1 MKKKLISRIAAAV
14 GMCVAVAVAIPAV
27 SVINMF
33 RSVSI
38 AAEPSDVSSSSEA
51 ASESADAWGQLLT
64 DTSNSEFASV
74 IELVAEEKAASE
86 EAAASEVAAESASAS
101 SEATAESTPA
111 SSTSAANS
119 SSSAASSSKAASEA
133 SSTGPTAAQKP
144 TTAQKPTAA
153 HPAASLSSSA
163 APTPQNECDA
173 QLAQY
178 LLQMEKL
185 QKKFQSQL
193 YSVICDAYDEYME
206 YPAEKHSLGLKVSI
220 VVSKGGKLTSMQSA
234 CDKEFNALLS
244 EMRTC
249 LRENGRDQSLADNAQ
264 KAYESAK
271 ASMVK
276 ELKNVV
282 YNTAVGNGSGGSWI
296 RSHRSMA

>member
-1 MKKKLISRIAAAV
+1 MKKKLISRVAAAV
-14 GMCVAVAVAIPAV
+14 GMCAAVAVAIPAV
-27 SVINMF
+27 SVLNMF

-51 ASESADAWGQLLT
+51 ASESADAWDQLLT

-86 EAAASEVAAESASAS
+86 ETAASEEAAESASAS

-111 SSTSAANS
+111 SSNSADNN

-133 SSTGPTAAQKP
+133 SSTGQTAAQE
-144 TTAQKPTAA
+144 PTAA
-153 HPAASLSSSA
+153 HPAASSSSSA

-282 YNTAVGNGSGGSWI
+282 YNTAVGNGSGASWI
-296 RSHRSMA
+296 QSHRSMA

>member
-27 SVINMF
+27 SVLNMF

-51 ASESADAWGQLLT
+51 ASESADAWDQLLT

-86 EAAASEVAAESASAS
+86 EAAASEEGAESASAS
-101 SEATAESTPA
+101 S
-111 SSTSAANS
+111 TSADNN

-133 SSTGPTAAQKP
+133 SSIKQTAAQE
-144 TTAQKPTAA
+144 PTAS
-153 HPAASLSSSA
+153 HPAASSSSSS

-296 RSHRSMA
+296 QSHRNMA

>member
-1 MKKKLISRIAAAV
+1 MKKKLISRVAAAV

-27 SVINMF
+27 SVLNMF

-51 ASESADAWGQLLT
+51 ASESADAWDQLLT

-86 EAAASEVAAESASAS
+86 EAAASEAAAESA
-101 SEATAESTPA
+101 PA
-111 SSTSAANS
+111 SSTSADNN

-133 SSTGPTAAQKP
+133 SSTGQTAAQE
-144 TTAQKPTAA
+144 PTAS
-153 HPAASLSSSA
+153 HPAASSSSSS

-296 RSHRSMA
+296 QSHRNMA

>member
-1 MKKKLISRIAAAV
+1 MKKKLISRVAAAV
-14 GMCVAVAVAIPAV
+14 GMCAAVAVVIPAV
-27 SVINMF
+27 SVLNMF

-51 ASESADAWGQLLT
+51 ASESADAWDQLLT
-64 DTSNSEFASV
+64 DASNSDFASV
-74 IELVAEEKAASE
+74 IELVAVEK
-86 EAAASEVAAESASAS
+86 AAESASAS
-101 SEATAESTPA
+101 SEATAESAPA
-111 SSTSAANS
+111 SSTSADNN
-119 SSSAASSSKAASEA
+119 SSSAASSSKAASKA
-133 SSTGPTAAQKP
+133 SSTGQTAAQE
-144 TTAQKPTAA
+144 PTAS
-153 HPAASLSSSA
+153 HPAASSSSSS

-178 LLQMEKL
+178 LLQMEQL
-185 QKKFQSQL
+185 QKKFQAQL

-234 CDKEFNALLS
+234 CDKDFNALLS

-282 YNTAVGNGSGGSWI
+282 YNTAVGNGSGASWI
-296 RSHRSMA
+296 QSHRNMA

>member
-27 SVINMF
+27 SVLDMF

-51 ASESADAWGQLLT
+51 ASESADAWDQLLT

-86 EAAASEVAAESASAS
+86 ETAASEEAAESASAS
-101 SEATAESTPA
+101 S
-111 SSTSAANS
+111 TSADNN

-133 SSTGPTAAQKP
+133 SSTRQTAAQE
-144 TTAQKPTAA
+144 PTAS
-153 HPAASLSSSA
+153 HPAASSSSSS

-264 KAYESAK
+264 KAYESSK

-296 RSHRSMA
+296 QSHRNMA

>member
-1 MKKKLISRIAAAV
+1 MKKKLISRVAAAV
-14 GMCVAVAVAIPAV
+14 GMCAAVAVVIPAV
-27 SVINMF
+27 SVLNMF

-51 ASESADAWGQLLT
+51 ASESADAWDQLLT
-64 DTSNSEFASV
+64 DASNSEFASV
-74 IELVAEEKAASE
+74 IELVAEEKAALE
-86 EAAASEVAAESASAS
+86 EAAASEEAAESASAS
-101 SEATAESTPA
+101 S
-111 SSTSAANS
+111 TSADNN
-119 SSSAASSSKAASEA
+119 SSSAASSSKAASKT
-133 SSTGPTAAQKP
+133 SSTGQTAAQE
-144 TTAQKPTAA
+144 PTAS
-153 HPAASLSSSA
+153 HPAASSSSSS

-206 YPAEKHSLGLKVSI
+206 YPAEKHSLGLKISI

-282 YNTAVGNGSGGSWI
+282 YNTAVGNGSGASWI
-296 RSHRSMA
+296 QSHRNMA

>member
-27 SVINMF
+27 SVLNMF

-51 ASESADAWGQLLT
+51 ASESADAWDQLLT

-86 EAAASEVAAESASAS
+86 EAAASEESAESASAS
-101 SEATAESTPA
+101 S
-111 SSTSAANS
+111 TSADNN
-119 SSSAASSSKAASEA
+119 SSSAASSSKATSEA
-133 SSTGPTAAQKP
+133 SSIKQTAAQE
-144 TTAQKPTAA
+144 PTAS
-153 HPAASLSSSA
+153 HPAASSSSSS

-296 RSHRSMA
+296 QSHRNMA

>member
-1 MKKKLISRIAAAV
+1 MKKKLISRVAAAV
-14 GMCVAVAVAIPAV
+14 GMCAAVAVVIPAV
-27 SVINMF
+27 SVLNMF

-51 ASESADAWGQLLT
+51 ASESADAWDQLLT
-64 DTSNSEFASV
+64 DASNSEFASV
-74 IELVAEEKAASE
+74 IELVAEEKAALE
-86 EAAASEVAAESASAS
+86 EAAASEEAAESASAS

-111 SSTSAANS
+111 SSTSADNN
-119 SSSAASSSKAASEA
+119 SSSAASSSKAAAEA
-133 SSTGPTAAQKP
+133 SSIKQTAAQE
-144 TTAQKPTAA
+144 PTAS
-153 HPAASLSSSA
+153 HPAASSSS

-282 YNTAVGNGSGGSWI
+282 YNTAVGNGSGASWI
-296 RSHRSMA
+296 HSHRNMA

>member
-1 MKKKLISRIAAAV
+1 MKKKLISRVAAAV
-14 GMCVAVAVAIPAV
+14 GMCAAVAVVIPAV
-27 SVINMF
+27 SVLNMF

-51 ASESADAWGQLLT
+51 ASESADAWDQLLT
-64 DTSNSEFASV
+64 DASNSEFASV
-74 IELVAEEKAASE
+74 IELVAEEKAALE
-86 EAAASEVAAESASAS
+86 EAAASEEAAESASAS
-101 SEATAESTPA
+101 S
-111 SSTSAANS
+111 TSADNN

-133 SSTGPTAAQKP
+133 SSTGQTAAQE
-144 TTAQKPTAA
+144 PTAS
-153 HPAASLSSSA
+153 HPAASSSSSS

-296 RSHRSMA
+296 QSHRNMA

>member
-27 SVINMF
+27 SVLNMF

-51 ASESADAWGQLLT
+51 ASESADAWDQLLT

-86 EAAASEVAAESASAS
+86 DAAASEEAAESASAS
-101 SEATAESTPA
+101 S
-111 SSTSAANS
+111 TSADNK
-119 SSSAASSSKAASEA
+119 SSSAASSSKATSEA
-133 SSTGPTAAQKP
+133 SSIKQTAAQE
-144 TTAQKPTAA
+144 PTAS
-153 HPAASLSSSA
+153 HPAASSSSSS

-296 RSHRSMA
+296 QSHRNMA

>member
-27 SVINMF
+27 SVLNMF

-51 ASESADAWGQLLT
+51 ASESADAWDQLLT

-86 EAAASEVAAESASAS
+86 EAAASEEDAESASAS
-101 SEATAESTPA
+101 S
-111 SSTSAANS
+111 TSADNNS
-119 SSSAASSSKAASEA
+119 SRAASSSKAASEA
-133 SSTGPTAAQKP
+133 SSIKQTAAQE
-144 TTAQKPTAA
+144 PTAS
-153 HPAASLSSSA
+153 HPAASSSSSS

-296 RSHRSMA
+296 QSHRNMA

>member
-27 SVINMF
+27 SVLNMF

-51 ASESADAWGQLLT
+51 ASESADAWDQLLT

-133 SSTGPTAAQKP
+133 SSTGQ

-153 HPAASLSSSA
+153 HPAASSSSSA

-271 ASMVK
+271 ASMIK

-282 YNTAVGNGSGGSWI
+282 YNTAVGNGSGASWI

>member
-27 SVINMF
+27 SVLDMF

-51 ASESADAWGQLLT
+51 ASESADAWDQLLT

-74 IELVAEEKAASE
+74 IELVAEEKAASS
-86 EAAASEVAAESASAS
+86 EAAASEEAAESASAS
-101 SEATAESTPA
+101 S
-111 SSTSAANS
+111 TSADNN

-133 SSTGPTAAQKP
+133 SSIKQTAAQE
-144 TTAQKPTAA
+144 PTAS
-153 HPAASLSSSA
+153 HPAASSSSSS

-193 YSVICDAYDEYME
+193 YSIICDAYDEYME

-296 RSHRSMA
+296 QSHRNMA

>member
-1 MKKKLISRIAAAV
+1 MKKKLISRVAAAV

-27 SVINMF
+27 SVLNMF

-51 ASESADAWGQLLT
+51 ASESADAWDQLLT

-74 IELVAEEKAASE
+74 IELVAEEKAASS
-86 EAAASEVAAESASAS
+86 EAAASEEAAESA
-101 SEATAESTPA
+101 PA
-111 SSTSAANS
+111 SSTSADNN

-133 SSTGPTAAQKP
+133 SSTRQTAAQE
-144 TTAQKPTAA
+144 PTAS
-153 HPAASLSSSA
+153 HPAASSSSSS

-206 YPAEKHSLGLKVSI
+206 HPAEKHSLGLKVSI

-296 RSHRSMA
+296 QSHRNMA

>member
-27 SVINMF
+27 SVLDMF

-51 ASESADAWGQLLT
+51 ASESADAWDQLLT

-86 EAAASEVAAESASAS
+86 ETAASEEAVASEEAAESASAS
-101 SEATAESTPA
+101 S
-111 SSTSAANS
+111 TSADNNT
-119 SSSAASSSKAASEA
+119 SSAASSSKAASEA
-133 SSTGPTAAQKP
+133 SSTGQTAAQE
-144 TTAQKPTAA
+144 PTAS
-153 HPAASLSSSA
+153 HPAASSSSSS

-296 RSHRSMA
+296 QSHRSMA

>member
-27 SVINMF
+27 SVLNMF

-38 AAEPSDVSSSSEA
+38 AEPSDVSSSSEA
-51 ASESADAWGQLLT
+51 ASESADAWDQLLT

-86 EAAASEVAAESASAS
+86 EAAAS

-111 SSTSAANS
+111 SSTSADNN
-119 SSSAASSSKAASEA
+119 SSSAASSSKAT
-133 SSTGPTAAQKP
+133 SSTGQTAAQE
-144 TTAQKPTAA
+144 PTAS
-153 HPAASLSSSA
+153 HPAASSSSSS

-249 LRENGRDQSLADNAQ
+249 LRENGRASPSLTMHKRPTRAPRLPWSRN
-264 KAYESAK
+264 
-271 ASMVK
+271 
-276 ELKNVV
+276 
-282 YNTAVGNGSGGSWI
+282 
-296 RSHRSMA
+296 

>member
-27 SVINMF
+27 SVLNMF

-51 ASESADAWGQLLT
+51 ASESADAWDQLLT

-74 IELVAEEKAASE
+74 IELVAEEKAALE
-86 EAAASEVAAESASAS
+86 EAAASEEAAESASAS
-101 SEATAESTPA
+101 SEATAESASA
-111 SSTSAANS
+111 SSTSADNN

-133 SSTGPTAAQKP
+133 SSTGQTAAQE
-144 TTAQKPTAA
+144 PTAS
-153 HPAASLSSSA
+153 HPAASSSSSS

-206 YPAEKHSLGLKVSI
+206 HPAEKHSLGLKVSI

-296 RSHRSMA
+296 QSHRNMA

>member
-27 SVINMF
+27 SVLNMF

-51 ASESADAWGQLLT
+51 ESESADAWDQLLT

-86 EAAASEVAAESASAS
+86 EAAASEEDAESASAS
-101 SEATAESTPA
+101 S
-111 SSTSAANS
+111 TSADNNS
-119 SSSAASSSKAASEA
+119 SRAASSSKATSDA
-133 SSTGPTAAQKP
+133 SSTGQTAAQE
-144 TTAQKPTAA
+144 PTAS
-153 HPAASLSSSA
+153 HPAASSS

-296 RSHRSMA
+296 QSHRNMA

>member
-1 MKKKLISRIAAAV
+1 MKKKLISRVAAAV
-14 GMCVAVAVAIPAV
+14 GMCAAVAVAIPAV
-27 SVINMF
+27 SVLNMF

-38 AAEPSDVSSSSEA
+38 AAEPSNVSSSSEA
-51 ASESADAWGQLLT
+51 ASESADAWDQLLT

-74 IELVAEEKAASE
+74 IELVAEEKAALE
-86 EAAASEVAAESASAS
+86 EAAASEEAAESASAS

-111 SSTSAANS
+111 SSTSADNN
-119 SSSAASSSKAASEA
+119 SSSAASSSKAASKA
-133 SSTGPTAAQKP
+133 SSTGQTAAQE
-144 TTAQKPTAA
+144 PTAS
-153 HPAASLSSSA
+153 HPVASSSSSS

-282 YNTAVGNGSGGSWI
+282 YNTAVGNGSGASWI
-296 RSHRSMA
+296 QSHRNMA

>member
-1 MKKKLISRIAAAV
+1 MKKKLISRVAAAV
-14 GMCVAVAVAIPAV
+14 GMCAAVAVVIPAV
-27 SVINMF
+27 SVLNMF

-51 ASESADAWGQLLT
+51 ASESADAWDQLLT

-74 IELVAEEKAASE
+74 IELVAEEKAALE
-86 EAAASEVAAESASAS
+86 EAAASEEAAESTS
-101 SEATAESTPA
+101 A
-111 SSTSAANS
+111 SSTSADNN
-119 SSSAASSSKAASEA
+119 SSSAASSSKAASKA
-133 SSTGPTAAQKP
+133 SSTGQTAAQE
-144 TTAQKPTAA
+144 PTAS
-153 HPAASLSSSA
+153 HPAAFSSSSS

-282 YNTAVGNGSGGSWI
+282 YNTAVGNGSGASWI
-296 RSHRSMA
+296 QSHRNMA

>member
-27 SVINMF
+27 SVLNMF

-51 ASESADAWGQLLT
+51 ASESADAWDQLLT

-74 IELVAEEKAASE
+74 IELVAEEKAASD
-86 EAAASEVAAESASAS
+86 EAAASEEAAESA
-101 SEATAESTPA
+101 PA
-111 SSTSAANS
+111 SSTSADNN

-133 SSTGPTAAQKP
+133 SSTGQTAAQE
-144 TTAQKPTAA
+144 PTAS
-153 HPAASLSSSA
+153 HPAASSSSSS

-296 RSHRSMA
+296 QSHRNMA

>member
-1 MKKKLISRIAAAV
+1 
-14 GMCVAVAVAIPAV
+14 
-27 SVINMF
+27 
-33 RSVSI
+33 
-38 AAEPSDVSSSSEA
+38 
-51 ASESADAWGQLLT
+51 
-64 DTSNSEFASV
+64 
-74 IELVAEEKAASE
+74 
-86 EAAASEVAAESASAS
+86 
-101 SEATAESTPA
+101 
-111 SSTSAANS
+111 
-119 SSSAASSSKAASEA
+119 
-133 SSTGPTAAQKP
+133 
-144 TTAQKPTAA
+144 
-153 HPAASLSSSA
+153 
-163 APTPQNECDA
+163 
-173 QLAQY
+173 
-178 LLQMEKL
+178 MEKL

-264 KAYESAK
+264 KAYESSK

-282 YNTAVGNGSGGSWI
+282 YNTAVGNGSGASWI
-296 RSHRSMA
+296 QSHRNMA

>member
-27 SVINMF
+27 SILNMF
-33 RSVSI
+33 RSVPI

-51 ASESADAWGQLLT
+51 ESESADAWDQLLT

-74 IELVAEEKAASE
+74 IELVAEEKAASS
-86 EAAASEVAAESASAS
+86 EAAASEEAAESA
-101 SEATAESTPA
+101 PA
-111 SSTSAANS
+111 SSTSADNN

-133 SSTGPTAAQKP
+133 SSIKQTAAQE
-144 TTAQKPTAA
+144 PTAS
-153 HPAASLSSSA
+153 HPAASSSSSS

-206 YPAEKHSLGLKVSI
+206 HPAEKHSLGLKVSI

-296 RSHRSMA
+296 QSHRNMA

>member
-27 SVINMF
+27 SVLNMF

-51 ASESADAWGQLLT
+51 ASESADAWDQLLT

-86 EAAASEVAAESASAS
+86 EATASEEAAESASAS
-101 SEATAESTPA
+101 S
-111 SSTSAANS
+111 TSADNN

-133 SSTGPTAAQKP
+133 SSIKQTAAQE
-144 TTAQKPTAA
+144 PTAS
-153 HPAASLSSSA
+153 HPAASSSSSS

-296 RSHRSMA
+296 QSHRNMA

>member
-27 SVINMF
+27 SVLNMF

-51 ASESADAWGQLLT
+51 ASESADAWDQLLT

-86 EAAASEVAAESASAS
+86 EAAASEEDAESASAS
-101 SEATAESTPA
+101 S
-111 SSTSAANS
+111 TSADNNS
-119 SSSAASSSKAASEA
+119 SRAASSSKATSDA
-133 SSTGPTAAQKP
+133 SSTGQTAAQE
-144 TTAQKPTAA
+144 PTAS
-153 HPAASLSSSA
+153 HPAASSS

-282 YNTAVGNGSGGSWI
+282 YNTAVGNGSGASWI
-296 RSHRSMA
+296 QSHRNMA

>member
-27 SVINMF
+27 SVLNMF

-51 ASESADAWGQLLT
+51 ASESADAWDQLLT

-86 EAAASEVAAESASAS
+86 EAAASEEVAESA
-101 SEATAESTPA
+101 PA
-111 SSTSAANS
+111 SSTSADNNS
-119 SSSAASSSKAASEA
+119 SRAASSSKTASEA
-133 SSTGPTAAQKP
+133 SSTGQTAAQE
-144 TTAQKPTAA
+144 PTAS
-153 HPAASLSSSA
+153 HPAASSSSSS

-296 RSHRSMA
+296 QSHRNMA

>member
-1 MKKKLISRIAAAV
+1 MKKKLISRVAAAV
-14 GMCVAVAVAIPAV
+14 GMCAAVAVVIPAV
-27 SVINMF
+27 SVLNMF

-51 ASESADAWGQLLT
+51 ASESADAWDQLLT

-74 IELVAEEKAASE
+74 IELVAEEKAALE
-86 EAAASEVAAESASAS
+86 EAAASEEAAESASAS

-111 SSTSAANS
+111 SSTSADNN
-119 SSSAASSSKAASEA
+119 SSSAASSSKAASKA
-133 SSTGPTAAQKP
+133 SSTGQTAAQE
-144 TTAQKPTAA
+144 PTAS
-153 HPAASLSSSA
+153 HPVASSSSSS

-244 EMRTC
+244 EMRPC

-282 YNTAVGNGSGGSWI
+282 YNTAVGNGSGASWI
-296 RSHRSMA
+296 QSHRNMA

>member
-1 MKKKLISRIAAAV
+1 MKKKLISRVAAAV
-14 GMCVAVAVAIPAV
+14 GMCAAVAVAIPAV
-27 SVINMF
+27 SVLNMF

-51 ASESADAWGQLLT
+51 ASESADAWDQLLT

-74 IELVAEEKAASE
+74 IELIAEEKAASE
-86 EAAASEVAAESASAS
+86 EAAASEKAAESASAS

-111 SSTSAANS
+111 SSTSAASN

-133 SSTGPTAAQKP
+133 SSTGQTAAQE
-144 TTAQKPTAA
+144 PTAA
-153 HPAASLSSSA
+153 HPAASSSSSA

-296 RSHRSMA
+296 QSHRNMA

>member
-1 MKKKLISRIAAAV
+1 MKKKLISRVAAAV
-14 GMCVAVAVAIPAV
+14 GMCAAVAVVIPAV
-27 SVINMF
+27 SVLNMF

-51 ASESADAWGQLLT
+51 ASESADAWDQLLT
-64 DTSNSEFASV
+64 DASNSEFASV
-74 IELVAEEKAASE
+74 IELVAEEKAA
-86 EAAASEVAAESASAS
+86 ESASAS
-101 SEATAESTPA
+101 SEATAESAPA
-111 SSTSAANS
+111 SSTSADNN
-119 SSSAASSSKAASEA
+119 SSSAASSSKAASKA
-133 SSTGPTAAQKP
+133 SSTGQTAAQE
-144 TTAQKPTAA
+144 PTAS
-153 HPAASLSSSA
+153 HPAASSSSSS

-282 YNTAVGNGSGGSWI
+282 YNTAVGNGSGASWI
-296 RSHRSMA
+296 QSHRNMA

>member
-1 MKKKLISRIAAAV
+1 MKKKLISRVAAAV
-14 GMCVAVAVAIPAV
+14 GMCVAVAVAFPAV
-27 SVINMF
+27 SVLNMF

-51 ASESADAWGQLLT
+51 ASESADAWDQLLT

-74 IELVAEEKAASE
+74 IELVAEEKAASS
-86 EAAASEVAAESASAS
+86 EAAASEEAAESA
-101 SEATAESTPA
+101 PA
-111 SSTSAANS
+111 SSTSADNN

-133 SSTGPTAAQKP
+133 SSTGQTAAQE
-144 TTAQKPTAA
+144 PTAS
-153 HPAASLSSSA
+153 HPAASSSSSS

-206 YPAEKHSLGLKVSI
+206 HPAEKHSLGLKVSI

-296 RSHRSMA
+296 QSHRNMA

>member
-27 SVINMF
+27 SVLNMF

-51 ASESADAWGQLLT
+51 ESESADAWDQLLT

-86 EAAASEVAAESASAS
+86 EAAASEEDAESASAS
-101 SEATAESTPA
+101 S
-111 SSTSAANS
+111 TSADNNS
-119 SSSAASSSKAASEA
+119 SRAASSSKATSDA
-133 SSTGPTAAQKP
+133 SSTGQTAAQE
-144 TTAQKPTAA
+144 PTAS
-153 HPAASLSSSA
+153 HPAASSSSSS

-193 YSVICDAYDEYME
+193 YSIICDAYDEYME
-206 YPAEKHSLGLKVSI
+206 SPAEKHSLGLKVSI

-296 RSHRSMA
+296 QSHRSMA

>member
-27 SVINMF
+27 SVLNMF

-51 ASESADAWGQLLT
+51 ASESADAWDQLLT

-74 IELVAEEKAASE
+74 IELVAEEKAASS
-86 EAAASEVAAESASAS
+86 EAAASEEAAESA
-101 SEATAESTPA
+101 PA
-111 SSTSAANS
+111 SSTSADNNS
-119 SSSAASSSKAASEA
+119 SSVASSSKAASEA
-133 SSTGPTAAQKP
+133 SSTGQTAAQE
-144 TTAQKPTAA
+144 PTAS
-153 HPAASLSSSA
+153 HPAASSS

-206 YPAEKHSLGLKVSI
+206 HPAEKHSLGLKVSI

-296 RSHRSMA
+296 QSHRNMA

>member
-27 SVINMF
+27 SVLNMF

-51 ASESADAWGQLLT
+51 ESESADAWDQLLT

-74 IELVAEEKAASE
+74 IELVAEEKAASS
-86 EAAASEVAAESASAS
+86 EAAASEEAAESASAS
-101 SEATAESTPA
+101 S
-111 SSTSAANS
+111 TSADNN

-133 SSTGPTAAQKP
+133 SSTRQTAAQE
-144 TTAQKPTAA
+144 PTAS
-153 HPAASLSSSA
+153 HPAASSSSSS

-178 LLQMEKL
+178 LLQMERL

-193 YSVICDAYDEYME
+193 YSIICDAYDEYME

-296 RSHRSMA
+296 QSHRNMA

>member
-27 SVINMF
+27 SVLNMF

-51 ASESADAWGQLLT
+51 ASESADAWDQLLT

-86 EAAASEVAAESASAS
+86 EAAAS

-111 SSTSAANS
+111 SSTSADNN
-119 SSSAASSSKAASEA
+119 SSSAASSSKAAS
-133 SSTGPTAAQKP
+133 STGQTAAQE
-144 TTAQKPTAA
+144 PTAS
-153 HPAASLSSSA
+153 HPAASSSSSS

-296 RSHRSMA
+296 QSHRNMA

>member
-1 MKKKLISRIAAAV
+1 MKKKLISRVAAAV
-14 GMCVAVAVAIPAV
+14 GMCAAVAVVIPAV
-27 SVINMF
+27 SVLNMF

-51 ASESADAWGQLLT
+51 ASESADAWDQLLT

-86 EAAASEVAAESASAS
+86 EAAESASAS
-101 SEATAESTPA
+101 S
-111 SSTSAANS
+111 TSADNNS
-119 SSSAASSSKAASEA
+119 SSAVSSSKAASEA
-133 SSTGPTAAQKP
+133 SSTGQTAAQE
-144 TTAQKPTAA
+144 PTAS
-153 HPAASLSSSA
+153 HPAASSSSSS

-193 YSVICDAYDEYME
+193 YSIICDAYDEYME

-282 YNTAVGNGSGGSWI
+282 YNTAVGNGSGASWI
-296 RSHRSMA
+296 QSHRNMA

>member
-27 SVINMF
+27 SVLNMF

-51 ASESADAWGQLLT
+51 ASESADAWDQLLT
-64 DTSNSEFASV
+64 DASNSEFASV
-74 IELVAEEKAASE
+74 IELVAEEKAALE
-86 EAAASEVAAESASAS
+86 EAAASEEAAESASAS
-101 SEATAESTPA
+101 S
-111 SSTSAANS
+111 TSADNN

-133 SSTGPTAAQKP
+133 SSTGQTAAQE
-144 TTAQKPTAA
+144 PTAS
-153 HPAASLSSSA
+153 HPAASSSSSS

-193 YSVICDAYDEYME
+193 YSIICDAYDEYME

-296 RSHRSMA
+296 QSHRNMA

>member
-27 SVINMF
+27 SVLNMF

-51 ASESADAWGQLLT
+51 ASESADAWDQLLT

-86 EAAASEVAAESASAS
+86 EAAASEEDAESASAS
-101 SEATAESTPA
+101 S
-111 SSTSAANS
+111 TSADNNS
-119 SSSAASSSKAASEA
+119 SRAASSSKAASDA
-133 SSTGPTAAQKP
+133 SSTGQTAAQE
-144 TTAQKPTAA
+144 PTAS
-153 HPAASLSSSA
+153 HPAASSS

-282 YNTAVGNGSGGSWI
+282 YNTAVGNGSGASWI
-296 RSHRSMA
+296 QSHRNMA

>member
-27 SVINMF
+27 SVLDMF

-51 ASESADAWGQLLT
+51 ASESADAWDQLLT

-74 IELVAEEKAASE
+74 IELVAEEKAASS
-86 EAAASEVAAESASAS
+86 EAAASEEAAESASAS
-101 SEATAESTPA
+101 S
-111 SSTSAANS
+111 TSADNN

-133 SSTGPTAAQKP
+133 SSTGQTAAQE
-144 TTAQKPTAA
+144 PTAS
-153 HPAASLSSSA
+153 HPAASSSSSS

-264 KAYESAK
+264 KAYESSK

-296 RSHRSMA
+296 QSHRNMA

>member
-27 SVINMF
+27 SVLNMF

-51 ASESADAWGQLLT
+51 ASESADAWDQLLT

-86 EAAASEVAAESASAS
+86 ETAASEEAVASEEAAESASAS
-101 SEATAESTPA
+101 S
-111 SSTSAANS
+111 TSADNN

-133 SSTGPTAAQKP
+133 SSTGQTAAQE
-144 TTAQKPTAA
+144 PTAS
-153 HPAASLSSSA
+153 HPAASSSSSS

-296 RSHRSMA
+296 QSHRNMA